1 MKTSIII
8 PYIDEHDFLREAV
21 ASALSQEVD
30 KEVIV
35 VCNAVAL
42 PKGYDPLFNN
52 FADVIFIHEPTPGSA
67 FARNAGLAAATGDWV
82 QFLDVDDLLL
92 TGKLSGQLAFENADV
107 IVSPHT
113 YQFVSGKKA
122 ASAWEPDD
130 VWAALLAGHLG
141 STSSMLWR
149 RSALLEAR
157 GWNESF
163 YRSQEYELIF
173 RLLKAGNQI
182 AFCSDNL
189 TLVRERRQ
197 GSITKSTRYK
207 PWAGIS
213 LRENIWAYLNQ
224 HAMATPRRFDAFRKY
239 IFKNVR
245 VLYSLQLDEAKSL
258 HHKYFSDPL
267 FTPHIPHIPFYTL
280 MYKSLGFETTEQI
293 IGQYKYLRD
302 SVIKKM
308 LPSSWR

>member
-8 PYIDEHDFLREAV
+8 PFVDEYDFLREAL
-21 ASALSQEVD
+21 ASALTQEVD

-35 VCNAVAL
+35 VCNANSLARE
-42 PKGYDPLFNN
+42 YDVLFNQ
-52 FADVIFIHEPTPGSA
+52 FQDVKFLHEPTPGSA

-82 QFLDVDDLLL
+82 QFLDVDDILL
-92 TGKLSGQLAFENADV
+92 TGKIKRQLAFDIADV

-113 YQFVSGKKA
+113 YQLLSGKKA

-130 VWAALLAGHLG
+130 IWSALLAGHLG

-173 RLLKAGNQI
+173 RLLKAGNRI
-182 AFCSDNL
+182 ACCDDNL
-189 TLVRERRQ
+189 TLVRQRR
-197 GSITKSTRYK
+197 GSITNTTRYK
-207 PWAGIS
+207 PWAGIT
-213 LRENIWAYLNQ
+213 LRESIWTYLNE
-224 HAMATPRRFDAFRKY
+224 HAMTTPRRFDAFRKY

-245 VLYSLQLDEAKSL
+245 VLYGLEVEKARSL
-258 HHKYFSDPL
+258 HHKYFSDPP
-267 FTPHIPHIPFYTL
+267 FTPHIPHIPFYKM
-280 MYKSLGFETTEQI
+280 MYNSFGFESTEKI

-302 SVIKKM
+302 SIIKK
-308 LPSSWR
+308 LFPSSWR

>member
-1 MKTSIII
+1 MKISIII
-8 PYIDEHDFLREAV
+8 PYVDEHDFLREAV
-21 ASALSQEVD
+21 ASALAQEGD
-30 KEVIV
+30 KEIIV
-35 VCNAVAL
+35 VCNAGSI
-42 PKGYDPLFNN
+42 PQGYDPLFNN
-52 FADVIFIHEPTPGSA
+52 FADVKFIHEPTPGSA
-67 FARNAGLAAATGDWV
+67 FARNSGLAAATGDWV
-82 QFLDVDDLLL
+82 QFLDVDDILLP
-92 TGKLSGQLAFENADV
+92 GKIKGQLAFENADV

-113 YQFVSGKKA
+113 YQFLSGRKA

-130 VWAALLAGHLG
+130 TWSALLAGHLG

-173 RLLKAGNQI
+173 RLLKAGNRI
-182 AFCSDNL
+182 ACCSDNL

-197 GSITKSTRYK
+197 GSITKTTRYK
-207 PWAGIS
+207 PWAGIT

-224 HAMATPRRFDAFRKY
+224 HAMTTPRRFDAFRKY

-245 VLYSLQLDEAKSL
+245 VLYSLEKEEARSL
-258 HHKYFSDPL
+258 HHKYFSVPA
-267 FTPHIPHIPFYTL
+267 FAPRIPHIPLYAM
-280 MYKSLGFETTEQI
+280 MYRWFGFEPTENI

-302 SVIKKM
+302 SIKK
-308 LPSSWR
+308 LFPSSRR